1 MHCYKT
7 KVRSESIEPFCKM
20 LLHGPAV
27 RKNSEF
33 PFGKCLYGVEDYYQ
47 YQIAKKIQKIRAKI
61 AKIGF
66 AVPRRRRIHAERLI

>member
-1 MHCYKT
+1 
-7 KVRSESIEPFCKM
+7 M
-20 LLHGPAV
+20 LLHGAAA

-33 PFGKCLYGVEDYYQ
+33 PFGRCLYGVEDYYQ
-47 YQIAKKIQKIRAKI
+47 YQKKIQKIRTKI